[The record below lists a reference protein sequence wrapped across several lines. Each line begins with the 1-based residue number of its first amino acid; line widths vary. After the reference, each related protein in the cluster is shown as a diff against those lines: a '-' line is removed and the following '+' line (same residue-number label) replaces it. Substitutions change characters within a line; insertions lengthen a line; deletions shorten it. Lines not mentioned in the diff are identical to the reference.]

1 MSVPC
6 IELSHRRCK
15 SHRGLHGLCAW
26 SVAHMGCGTHGLWQA
41 PPVPGCEGAVS
52 LYINL

>member
-26 SVAHMGCGTHGLWQA
+26 SVAHMGCGSHGLWHTW
-41 PPVPGCEGAVS
+41 AVAS
-52 LYINL
+52 ATSTWDVRGR